1 MLNVIRGRRSIRA
14 FTGEPVSKEQLRDIL
29 CAGMAAP
36 SARNR
41 KPWEFLVVTQPDKV
55 AAICMAHPYAAFGE
69 KAGAV
74 IIPFGDPKDNYYLWQ
89 DLAAATQ
96 NMLVE
101 ISALGLGSTWCGL
114 NEERQ
119 AAVRAVTGIPEHL
132 WQFAVLPIGV
142 PAETKEPHNTYY
154 EDKVHWEEY

>member
-1 MLNVIRGRRSIRA
+1 MLNLIRSRRSIRA
-14 FTGEPVSKEQLRDIL
+14 FTGEAVTKEQLRDIL
-29 CAGMAAP
+29 SAAMAAP

-41 KPWEFLVVTQPDKV
+41 KPWEFLVVTDPDKIT
-55 AAICMAHPYAAFGE
+55 AICNAHPYAAFGE

-74 IIPFGDPKDNYYLWQ
+74 IIPFGNPEGNDYLHQ
-89 DLAAATQ
+89 DLAAATE
-96 NMLVE
+96 NMLLE
-101 ISALGLGSTWCGL
+101 ISALGLGCTWCGM

-142 PAETKEPHNTYY
+142 PAETKEAHNTFY
-154 EDKVHWEEY
+154 EEKVHWEEF